1 MHSIRFKIT
10 AITVAAILVSIL
22 AVFSTSLLILRSET
36 DRNSVGMLNLIE
48 KDTQKSLEKYFENI
62 EQSVEIAANIAVE
75 DLDSVFLVESGAI
88 RPSGTADT
96 RTDEQRAAL
105 DAYLR
110 GYCAKIQAYYSGVAD
125 YTQGVTAYYYCID
138 PAVSRNE
145 RGFFYMKI
153 GKTGFIEQTPL
164 DLENLAPIERL
175 NGTWY
180 EAAVRCGRPVWI
192 GPYPSEPQNDIWLCS
207 YFVPIYKSGI
217 LIGLM
222 GMDIP
227 CDTLIAQI
235 DSIRVYDTGYVCLL
249 DADRRVIYHPDLPIG
264 SDLDELGQSVHT
276 DMLKQNSSGDEL
288 IRYSANGVDRQM
300 SFSTLSNGMKLV
312 SIAPAAE
319 VNAPWIRLIRTIL
332 WISAVVLVISVA
344 LLLVL
349 VGAITLPLKQLTDAS
364 QRLAD
369 ADYDVDL
376 SYDEEDEIG
385 TLTAAFKRMRDQ
397 LRQYIRDL
405 NHQVL
410 HDRLTDL
417 PNVRHFFSRAV
428 ELRDR
433 RPDGG
438 GRDEA
443 RHGLF

>member
-22 AVFSTSLLILRSET
+22 AVFSASLLILRSET

-192 GPYPSEPQNDIWLCS
+192 GPYPSEP
-207 YFVPIYKSGI
+207 
-217 LIGLM
+217 
-222 GMDIP
+222 
-227 CDTLIAQI
+227 
-235 DSIRVYDTGYVCLL
+235 
-249 DADRRVIYHPDLPIG
+249 
-264 SDLDELGQSVHT
+264 
-276 DMLKQNSSGDEL
+276 
-288 IRYSANGVDRQM
+288 
-300 SFSTLSNGMKLV
+300 
-312 SIAPAAE
+312 
-319 VNAPWIRLIRTIL
+319 
-332 WISAVVLVISVA
+332 
-344 LLLVL
+344 
-349 VGAITLPLKQLTDAS
+349 
-364 QRLAD
+364 
-369 ADYDVDL
+369 
-376 SYDEEDEIG
+376 
-385 TLTAAFKRMRDQ
+385 RMRSGFAPISC
-397 LRQYIRDL
+397 RSI
-405 NHQVL
+405 N
-410 HDRLTDL
+410 
-417 PNVRHFFSRAV
+417 PAF
-428 ELRDR
+428 
-433 RPDGG
+433 
-438 GRDEA
+438 
-443 RHGLF
+443 

>member
-22 AVFSTSLLILRSET
+22 AVFSASLLILRSET

-164 DLENLAPIERL
+164 DLENLALIERL

-264 SDLDELGQSVHT
+264 SDLDELGLSVHT
-276 DMLKQNSSGDEL
+276 DMLKQNSSGKIDRSYYKKL
-288 IRYSANGVDRQM
+288 MNG
-300 SFSTLSNGMKLV
+300 
-312 SIAPAAE
+312 
-319 VNAPWIRLIRTIL
+319 
-332 WISAVVLVISVA
+332 
-344 LLLVL
+344 
-349 VGAITLPLKQLTDAS
+349 
-364 QRLAD
+364 
-369 ADYDVDL
+369 
-376 SYDEEDEIG
+376 
-385 TLTAAFKRMRDQ
+385 
-397 LRQYIRDL
+397 
-405 NHQVL
+405 
-410 HDRLTDL
+410 
-417 PNVRHFFSRAV
+417 
-428 ELRDR
+428 
-433 RPDGG
+433 
-438 GRDEA
+438 
-443 RHGLF
+443 